1 MPLPPV
7 TPSVTSLSACARLA
21 RRSLSPV
28 LLAAAVVLGGCGAD
42 GVEPLEGKSADA
54 ASGTSITDVLAA
66 DPAADAA
73 GAPSTKALRGAG
85 ASGAAFSNFESP
97 HVHPMD
103 LTPDGKRLL
112 VANTAAGTLEI
123 FDVAA
128 GRVARSTVV
137 NVGLDPVTV
146 RAASNTEA
154 WVVNHLSDSIS
165 VVDLERG
172 TVVSTIATD
181 DEPADV
187 VFAGSPRRAYVSC
200 AQARTL
206 LVFDPAATSAP
217 LARLPILGQQPRA
230 LATSRDGRTV
240 YLGIFESGNGTI
252 ALSAKNSGVE
262 PNIVRHPAGPYG
274 GVNPPPNARNAT
286 AFDPPLNPAND
297 PPPPGTSLIVRR
309 TAAGDWLDDNG
320 RNWRAMVTGGP
331 AAVGGNTRSRVQG
344 WDLVDRD
351 LAMIDTATRQVSY
364 RGGML
369 NIVMA
374 LAVNPANGA
383 VSLVG
388 TDALNEIRYEP
399 KLNGRFLRVQLG
411 QVDARGG
418 IATDDLNPHLDYT
431 TARVPSAQRTRSIGD
446 PRGIAWN
453 AAGTRAYVTGMGSN
467 NLVVIDAQGR
477 RAGRT
482 PTIEVG
488 QGPTG
493 IVLQEASQRAFVL
506 NRFDASVS
514 IVDLGTER
522 VTGRF
527 ELSFD
532 PTPPE
537 VRAGRP
543 LLYDTHRTSGTGHV
557 SCASCH
563 VDGKTDRL
571 AWDLG
576 NPAGEMIAAT
586 DVNGRTVRHHP
597 MKGPLLTQTL
607 VDTMQSALL
616 HWRGDKADLSHFAG
630 AFRDLQG
637 ADAPASAAEMATMRT
652 YLATLRTPPNPYRN
666 LDNSYS
672 NRVDIPGPRGE
683 TLRTGDAEAGASEFE
698 QRCRSCHLG
707 HTGRGAVFH
716 SNRPQFS
723 GEGIV
728 LTAPRW
734 QNFYK
739 RDGLWFDDPTGSSA
753 GFGFQQDGTYDSSHN
768 RTRSNNMMAFMYSFN
783 GSFPYVP
790 FGLDAHTVAV
800 DAHAAVGRQLTLRSG
815 ATAPALLTDLR
826 TLADRGAVGLVAHA
840 CVGGQRKGFAYV
852 GNGTFW
858 TDRAY
863 ETVSFDAL
871 RAQASAEQPITYT
884 AVRSGT
890 ERRIG
895 MDQDVDGTHDSLRG
909 RTADRACGNLLEN
922 GGFEENALQTGTFAV
937 LDGVRGWTGRFAV
950 EVWRSLFG
958 ARGAD
963 GDSWIELDVAG
974 KPNKYDAISQTVT
987 TRPGEPLVLRF
998 AYSPR
1003 PGVSAYSNAFVV
1015 RWNGREIASYSPEGA
1030 GLSAPRWQTVTLQ
1043 VVGTGQDTLTFSE
1056 SGENDGLGTLLD
1068 RVQLH
1073 RP

>member
-1 MPLPPV
+1 MNDADMRSASEARSGTTARAKRRLLGPV
-7 TPSVTSLSACARLA
+7 FVSVAM
-21 RRSLSPV
+21 
-28 LLAAAVVLGGCGAD
+28 VLGGCAGESREAVD
-42 GVEPLEGKSADA
+42 GSASATDSAVENADA
-54 ASGTSITDVLAA
+54 SATATAGSA
-66 DPAADAA
+66 PA
-73 GAPSTKALRGAG
+73 TKALSRTGATPAG
-85 ASGAAFSNFESP
+85 FSNFEAAQ
-97 HVHPMD
+97 VHPMD

-112 VANTAAGTLEI
+112 VVNTAAGTLEI

-128 GRVARSTVV
+128 GRMVRGAIV

-154 WVVNHLSDSIS
+154 WVVNHLSDTIS

-172 TVVSTIATD
+172 TVVATVQTD

-200 AQARTL
+200 AQSRTV
-206 LVFDPAATSAP
+206 LVFDPAAPGAP

-230 LATSRDGRTV
+230 LATSPDGATV

-252 ALSAKNSGVE
+252 ALSGKNSGVE

-286 AFDPPLNPAND
+286 TFEPPLNPANPA
-297 PPPPGTSLIVRR
+297 PPAGVSLIVRR
-309 TAAGDWLDDNG
+309 TATGDWLDDNG
-320 RNWRAMVTGGP
+320 RNWRSMVTGGP
-331 AAVGGNTRSRVQG
+331 SAVGGNTRGRVQG

-351 LAMIDTATRQVSY
+351 LAVIDTATRQVSY

-374 LAVNPANGA
+374 LAVNPASGA

-388 TDALNEIRYEP
+388 TDALNQIRYEP
-399 KLNGRFLRVQLG
+399 NLNGRFLRVQVG
-411 QVDARGG
+411 QVDPRGG
-418 IATDDLNPHLDYT
+418 VSTDDLNPHLDYGS
-431 TARVPSAQRTRSIGD
+431 ASVPRAQRERSIGD

-467 NLVVIDAQGR
+467 NVVVIDAQGR

-493 IVLQEASQRAFVL
+493 VVLQESARRAFVL
-506 NRFDASVS
+506 NRFDASIS
-514 IVDLGTER
+514 IIDLETER
-522 VTGRF
+522 VSGRV

-543 LLYDTHRTSGTGHV
+543 LLYDTHRTSGLGHV

-576 NPAGEMIAAT
+576 NPAGEMVATT

-616 HWRGDKADLSHFAG
+616 HWRGDKPDLAHFAG
-630 AFRDLQG
+630 AFQSLQG
-637 ADAPASAAEMATMRT
+637 ADAPASAAEMAAMRS

-666 LDNSYS
+666 LDNTFA
-672 NRVDIPGPRGE
+672 NHVEIPGPRGA
-683 TLRTGDAEAGASEFE
+683 TLRVGDAEAGARQFE
-698 QRCRSCHLG
+698 QSCRGCHPG
-707 HTGRGAVFH
+707 NTGRGGVFH
-716 SNRPQFS
+716 SDRPQFS
-723 GEGIV
+723 GDGIV

-739 RDGLWFDDPTGSSA
+739 RDGLWFDDATGSSA

-783 GSFPYVP
+783 GSFPYTP
-790 FGLDAHTVAV
+790 PGLDATNVAV
-800 DAHAAVGRQLTLRSG
+800 DAHAAVGRQVTLRSG
-815 ATAPALLTDLR
+815 SNVPALLADLR
-826 TLADRGAVGLVAHA
+826 ALADRGAVGLVAHA
-840 CVGGQRKGFAYV
+840 CVGGQRKGYAYV
-852 GNGTFW
+852 GGGTFW
-858 TDRAY
+858 TDRAF

-871 RAQASAEQPITYT
+871 RSRAAPDLPITYT

-895 MDQDVDGTHDSLRG
+895 MDQDVDGAHDSNRG
-909 RTADRACGNLLEN
+909 RTADRACGNLLVN
-922 GGFEENALQTGTFAV
+922 GGFEDNPLQPGRWGKFDA
-937 LDGVRGWTGRFAV
+937 VRGWTGRFAM
-950 EVWRSLFG
+950 EVWRSLAG
-958 ARGAD
+958 HRGAE
-963 GDSWIELDVAG
+963 GDSWVELDVEG
-974 KPNKYDAISQTVT
+974 KPNEYDAISQTVD
-987 TRPGEPLVLRF
+987 TRAGESLELRF

-1003 PGVSAYSNAFVV
+1003 PGLSAGSNAFVV
-1015 RWNGREIASYSPEGA
+1015 RWNGREVAKFTPDGT
-1030 GLSAPRWQTVTLQ
+1030 GLATTSWQTFTLK
-1043 VVGTGQDTLTFSE
+1043 VVATGRDTVTFSE
-1056 SGENDGLGTLLD
+1056 SGLNDGLGALID
-1068 RVQLH
+1068 RVELF